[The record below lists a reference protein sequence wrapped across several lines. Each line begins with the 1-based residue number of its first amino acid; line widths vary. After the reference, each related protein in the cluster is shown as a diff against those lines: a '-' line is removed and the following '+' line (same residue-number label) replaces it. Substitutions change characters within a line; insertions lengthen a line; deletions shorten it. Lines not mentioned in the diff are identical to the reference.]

1 MPGAI
6 SFIKDQYTTL
16 DLPTPPPNI
25 TDSCYIVTGANTGLG
40 YECTRH
46 LLSMGVGR
54 IILAVRTPSKGDA
67 ALATLRRE
75 TGRSAAGEVW
85 QLDLASLD
93 SVEAF
98 SKRLANL
105 DRLDALICNAGVIM
119 SQYRA
124 VEGRETTLQVNVVA
138 TMLLAFRAMPK
149 LQESAKKFGIQPR
162 LTIVSSDQAF
172 SDNVKLCVEKIGGD
186 GNVFDVLSEEQ
197 NFNAIATYVCPDSSS
212 LSSREKTARRH
223 WIMLTR
229 STPCRYPRTKLLEIY
244 IVRELAGL
252 LHLSSS
258 SVIVNTVSPGLCYS
272 ELDRNQGFLM
282 KILVKVF
289 RALLARSTE
298 KGSRTLL
305 QAGFAGPD
313 SHGKYCSECKIRE

>member
-6 SFIKDQYTTL
+6 SLIRDQYTTL
-16 DLPTPPPNI
+16 HLPTPPPNI

-40 YECTRH
+40 YECTKH
-46 LLSMGVGR
+46 LLLMGVRR
-54 IILAVRTPSKGDA
+54 IILAVRTPSKGEA

-85 QLDLASLD
+85 ELDLTSLD

-124 VEGRETTLQVNVVA
+124 VEGHETTLQVNVVA

-149 LQESAKKFGIQPR
+149 LQESAKKVGIQPR

-172 SDNVKLCVEKIGGD
+172 SDNVKLCVEKIAGE
-186 GNVFDVLSEEQ
+186 GNVFEVLSEEQ
-197 NFNAIATYVCPDSSS
+197 NFDAIAT
-212 LSSREKTARRH
+212 
-223 WIMLTR
+223 
-229 STPCRYPRTKLLEIY
+229 YPRTKLLEIY

-252 LHLSSS
+252 LPLSSTG
-258 SVIVNTVSPGLCYS
+258 VIVNTVSPGLCYS

-282 KILVKVF
+282 KIMVKVF

-305 QAGFAGPD
+305 QAGFAGAN